1 MKDLGHVHSN
11 LGDLVA
17 VEIRAAILSG
27 DLPPGS
33 RLMQER
39 LAADLNVSRIPVRE
53 ALRTLESEGL
63 VENDPG
69 RGSRVVEVTPQRA
82 ADVLAVRG
90 TLEGLA
96 ARLATG
102 RVAKENIESLRS
114 IVREG
119 REATERADQ
128 AAANE
133 AHTRFHLELARAS
146 GNSYLYEEFE
156 AMPAK
161 TEWIVSTLLKQRGP
175 ISWNEHEAI
184 VDAVAEGKADLAEE
198 LTRHHSDEV
207 IASLLDQDALKAQ
220 PETGAAG
227 TT

>member
-1 MKDLGHVHSN
+1 
-11 LGDLVA
+11 
-17 VEIRAAILSG
+17 
-27 DLPPGS
+27 
-33 RLMQER
+33 MQEH
-39 LAADLNVSRIPVRE
+39 LASDLNVSRIPVRE

-69 RGSRVVEVTPQRA
+69 RGSRVIEVTAQRA

-96 ARLATG
+96 ARLATAQVVNDDVSALREVVRTG
-102 RVAKENIESLRS
+102 RA
-114 IVREG
+114 
-119 REATERADQ
+119 ATERTDQ
-128 AAANE
+128 ATANE
-133 AHTRFHLELARAS
+133 AHTQFHLELARLS

-161 TEWIVSTLLKQRGP
+161 TEWIISTLLKQRGP

-184 VDAVAEGKADLAEE
+184 LDAIAQGKADLAEE

-207 IASLLDQDALKAQ
+207 IAGLLAAEQSDV
-220 PETGAAG
+220 PTG
-227 TT
+227 

>member
-1 MKDLGHVHSN
+1 MKDLGQVHTN

-17 VEIRAAILSG
+17 AEIRSAILSG
-27 DLPPGS
+27 ALPPGS
-33 RLMQER
+33 RLMQEH
-39 LAADLNVSRIPVRE
+39 LASDLNVSRIPVRE

-69 RGSRVVEVTPQRA
+69 RGSRVIEVTAQRA

-96 ARLATG
+96 ARLATAQVVNDDVSALREVVRTG
-102 RVAKENIESLRS
+102 RA
-114 IVREG
+114 
-119 REATERADQ
+119 ATERTDQ
-128 AAANE
+128 ATANE
-133 AHTRFHLELARAS
+133 AHTQFHLELARLS

-161 TEWIVSTLLKQRGP
+161 TEWIISTLLKQRGP

-184 VDAVAEGKADLAEE
+184 LDAIAQGKADLAEE

-207 IASLLDQDALKAQ
+207 IAGLLAAEQSDV
-220 PETGAAG
+220 PTG
-227 TT
+227 